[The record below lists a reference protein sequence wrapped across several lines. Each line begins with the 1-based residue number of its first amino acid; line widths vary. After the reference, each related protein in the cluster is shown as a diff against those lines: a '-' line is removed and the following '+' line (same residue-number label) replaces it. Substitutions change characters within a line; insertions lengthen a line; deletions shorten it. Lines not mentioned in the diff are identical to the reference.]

1 MPNNLRNL
9 TLALAALATLVSCT
23 PEQIARNRQIDQ
35 AIFQSTAGGLLILD
49 GLALANQYKELNRL
63 NNQLNNLKY

>member
-1 MPNNLRNL
+1 MPRNLTLVL
-9 TLALAALATLVSCT
+9 TLALALASCT